1 MNGFYTLYHIV
12 SCWLILYGIWPCN
25 FWGYPI
31 WTWVILV
38 RKGRTHKSKMLRA
51 LVLISGE
58 KNLDSFF
65 AYFADGRRFNRLYI
79 DRYSYYMFNMSRDF
93 SAVTERTYHPA
104 WWACRLAAHPQR
116 MTSCRLRLMA
126 QIDEEEQISFKDPC
140 DVLPAKAVTFT
151 CRMMSNDA
159 VALAL
164 MFHDVLHPA
173 PENEQQFHPW
183 QEEQH
188 KVELQAKLS
197 QMEMKMVQGKQARA
211 EGQKGDDDLLHFAA
225 LHDFCADRYG
235 LHIVNIHINHYQYLS
250 MYSMIFIHESI
261 YT

>member
-51 LVLISGE
+51 VVLISGE

-126 QIDEEEQISFKDPC
+126 QIDEEWRCGSGFDVPWCAAPC
-140 DVLPAKAVTFT
+140 TWKWTTVSSLTGRAAQGRASSQAVT
-151 CRMMSNDA
+151 D
-159 VALAL
+159 
-164 MFHDVLHPA
+164 
-173 PENEQQFHPW
+173 
-183 QEEQH
+183 
-188 KVELQAKLS
+188 
-197 QMEMKMVQGKQARA
+197 
-211 EGQKGDDDLLHFAA
+211 GDEDGA
-225 LHDFCADRYG
+225 G
-235 LHIVNIHINHYQYLS
+235 
-250 MYSMIFIHESI
+250 
-261 YT
+261 